1 MAVTSDSRVMI
12 ADLHGLAGR
21 LVDLRSLLSELAV
34 SSVAEDGC
42 ESFRVLEAEDS
53 TEIVLLSAWKDEA
66 ALRAHYDTSHYRHYR
81 AQVGPLLARPSDVTV
96 LHVSET
102 IHARDP
108 NAPDPSLFD

>member
-1 MAVTSDSRVMI
+1 MADTSDSRVMI

-21 LVDLRSLLSELAV
+21 LVDLRSLLAELAV
-34 SSVAEDGC
+34 ASLTEEGC
-42 ESFRVLEAEDS
+42 ESFRVLQAEDS
-53 TEIVLLSAWKDEA
+53 TEIVLLSAWKDET
-66 ALRAHYDTSHYRHYR
+66 ALRGHYDTPHYRHYR

-102 IHARDP
+102 IHALDP